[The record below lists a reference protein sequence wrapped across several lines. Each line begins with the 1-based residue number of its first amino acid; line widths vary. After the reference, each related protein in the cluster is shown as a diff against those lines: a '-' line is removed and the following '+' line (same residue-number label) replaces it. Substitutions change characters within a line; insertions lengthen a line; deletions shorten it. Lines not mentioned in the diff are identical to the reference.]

1 MSIFYLGCEVTLA
14 TCKTATGLVIPD
26 SEAVILVFPPP
37 TPVAAPDKDF
47 VSKLIVA
54 IAGLELVRVTLVL
67 TSTNEPS
74 EYFAIAEKC

>member
-1 MSIFYLGCEVTLA
+1 MELETVKTVTW
-14 TCKTATGLVIPD
+14 LVFPSKD
-26 SEAVILVFPPP
+26 AVILVFPGAMPIA
-37 TPVAAPDKDF
+37 TPDKDF